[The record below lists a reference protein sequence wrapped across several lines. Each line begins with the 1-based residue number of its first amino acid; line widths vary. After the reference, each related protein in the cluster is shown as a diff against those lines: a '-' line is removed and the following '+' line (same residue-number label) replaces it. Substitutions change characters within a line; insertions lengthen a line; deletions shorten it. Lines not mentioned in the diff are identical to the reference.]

1 MADKQNVLKRIQV
14 MMKDAGLT
22 PADLTPGSQ
31 KPAGNPL
38 ELFETKSYFESL
50 GPMQWL
56 IECIA
61 QVEEVTWLGALPK
74 HSKTWFLLC
83 VAKALLS
90 GENLFDDSRFKVPA
104 KSTRVIYLIPEVGA
118 RSFYKRLR
126 LLGLDHHIYDPQEN
140 TEGGLLVRTLS
151 KGKRVELIDELL
163 LSLVEGADVF
173 LDTAIRWIE
182 GDENNSSDVKIL
194 TQNIMNLVTRK
205 ARSIWC
211 AHHAPKGFEQK
222 DSMTLANMFRGS
234 GEYGAALS
242 NAYGLS
248 KLDKVANKI
257 HVSCIEARDL
267 DEIVPDFHLQPKKD
281 SHGKTR
287 GFEVV
292 NANAG
297 EYSDHKPAK
306 KKSGRE
312 ARVFTDAELDK
323 VGSILQSTTE
333 ELSSRKLAKAL
344 GLSESSR
351 QTAAKMQA
359 AWELRELNRQT
370 QIRIP
375 LEAPSVTTSERDGA
389 PDF

>member
-1 MADKQNVLKRIQV
+1 MAADKEHAIKRIRQT
-14 MMKDAGLT
+14 MENLGLT
-22 PADLTPGSQ
+22 LADLTPASQ
-31 KPAGNPL
+31 KPVGNPL

-83 VAKALLS
+83 VVKALLS
-90 GENLFDDSRFKVPA
+90 GENLFDDFRFKVPV

-118 RSFYKRLR
+118 RSLYKRLR
-126 LLGLDHHIYDPQEN
+126 LLGLDQYIYDPQEN
-140 TEGGLLVRTLS
+140 PQGRLLIRSLS

-194 TQNIMNLVTRK
+194 TQNIMNLLTRK

-222 DSMTLANMFRGS
+222 DSMTLSNMFRGS

-281 SHGKTR
+281 EDGKTR

-292 NANAG
+292 NADAG
-297 EYSDHKPAK
+297 EYADHKPAK
-306 KKSGRE
+306 EKSGRK
-312 ARVFTDAELDK
+312 ARVFTDAELDR
-323 VGSILQSTTE
+323 VGTILQSTTAV
-333 ELSSRKLAKAL
+333 LSSRKLAEAL
-344 GLSESSR
+344 GLPESSR
-351 QTAAKMQA
+351 ATADNMRA
-359 AWELRELNRQT
+359 AWEVREKSRT
-370 QIRIP
+370 QMRIP
-375 LEAPSVTTSERDGA
+375 IDLPGMSDGV